1 MKNLIVLS
9 LIILISI
16 SLNAQNLPAPSGL
29 LCELLR
35 EPSEAVITDSTPEF
49 TWIFPQ
55 SGVNQSAYQILV
67 ASSPYLLK
75 EGKADLWDSKKIS
88 NNNSVNISYAGKA
101 LKDNHIYWWVVKV
114 WSTTGLES
122 SYSEPQQFNTGTF
135 DRSHVSYPGESK
147 WIELT
152 SNNWVSE
159 DKQRASFENFEPTNI
174 SRSEKGDYFVEFEK
188 SVIGILEFT
197 ATTEKDNT
205 PISVHLGERRNDDQT
220 VNKEPG
226 RSNIGY
232 QQIDM
237 LLKKGTHHYIVKLAD
252 RKKSG
257 YLHTQKLAP
266 HYPDVIP
273 FKYVEITGNIKEF
286 AVSEF
291 KQAALFYYF
300 DDSATDFVCSDE
312 NLKVVWDLCKYTQK
326 STPFLGVYADGNRER
341 MPYEADAYIQML
353 SHFASDREYSI
364 AKYTINFLLDHASW
378 PTEWQLHMV
387 LMAWEYYMQ
396 TGDKSLLVDRYEDIK
411 RKSLI
416 AFTDDNGLISTRT
429 GKKTEEFLRTLN
441 FPGKTD
447 QFRDIV
453 DWPQGA
459 KKGDKKPAGH
469 QSPFAGGETDNYV
482 FTDYNT
488 VVNAFHNRCLV
499 IMAKIAEVV
508 GNDNDAQFFEQRAI
522 EHKAAFLATFFDT
535 EKGYFVDGES
545 TDHSSLHANMYPL
558 AFNMVPEENIASVA
572 KFIKSRGMACSVY
585 GSQQLLESLYNAG
598 EADYALSLMT
608 SDDKRSWLNMIR
620 VGSSMTTEAWDES
633 FKPNLTWNHAWGS
646 APANITARKL
656 MGIEP
661 IEPSFSKFRISPQP
675 GSLEKASI
683 KVPSI
688 RGSIACSLVNHK
700 NSWEMEVSIPGNTEA
715 EIWLPAEFTKVV
727 LNGEEIKASGTKQ
740 FARGKRNIFK
750 VKSGIY
756 NISATK

>member
-1 MKNLIVLS
+1 MKNIIFLS
-9 LIILISI
+9 LAFVFSI
-16 SLNAQNLPAPSGL
+16 NLNAQNLPAPYGL

-55 SGVNQSAYQILV
+55 SGVSQSAYQILV
-67 ASSPYLLK
+67 ASAPHLFK
-75 EGKADLWDSKKIS
+75 KDKADLWDSKKVS
-88 NNNSVNISYAGKA
+88 DRNSVNIPYSGEN
-101 LKDNHIYWWVVKV
+101 LKDNSTYWWVVKI
-114 WSTTGLES
+114 WSVNKLES
-122 SYSEPQQFNTGTF
+122 SYSKPQQFNTGTF

-147 WIELT
+147 WVELS

-159 DKQRASFENFEPTNI
+159 DKQRASFENFEPSNI
-174 SRSEKGDYFVEFEK
+174 SRSKSGDYFVEFEK
-188 SVIGILEFT
+188 SVIGILDFT
-197 ATTEKDNT
+197 ASAENDNT
-205 PISVHLGERRNDDQT
+205 PISVHLGERRNDDNT

-237 LLKKGTHHYIVKLAD
+237 LLKKGTHHYTVKLAD

-273 FKYVEITGNIKEF
+273 FKFAELVGNTNQF
-286 AVSEF
+286 SVSEF

-300 DDSATDFVCSDE
+300 DDAAADFKCSDDK
-312 NLKVVWDLCKYTQK
+312 LKTVWDLCKYTQK

-416 AFTDDNGLISTRT
+416 AFTEKNGLISTRT
-429 GKKTEEFLRTLN
+429 TLKTEEFLRTLN
-441 FPGKTD
+441 FPGKPE

-453 DWPQGA
+453 DWPQGSNS
-459 KKGDKKPAGH
+459 KKKAAAH

-499 IMAKIAEVV
+499 LMAKIASVV
-508 GNDNDAQFFEQRAI
+508 GNKKDALYFSKREK
-522 EHKAAFLATFFDT
+522 EHKAAFLATFFNK

-558 AFNMVPEENIASVA
+558 AFNMVPQENIASVA
-572 KFIKSRGMACSVY
+572 NFIKSRGMACSVY

-598 EADYALSLMT
+598 EADYALALMT
-608 SDDKRSWLNMIR
+608 SESKRSWLNMIR

-661 IEPSFSKFRISPQP
+661 IEPSFSKFRICPQP
-675 GSLEKASI
+675 GSLKNASI
-683 KVPSI
+683 KVPCI
-688 RGSIACSLVNHK
+688 RGTIACNLIQTGNGWNMK
-700 NSWEMEVSIPGNTEA
+700 VSIPGNTEA
-715 EIWLPAEFTKVV
+715 EIWLPTEFTKVV
-727 LNGEEIKASGTKQ
+727 FNGKEIKASGSNQ

-750 VKSGIY
+750 LESGIY